1 MGFGCGGDS
10 ATAPA
15 SPTAAQEPRP
25 SDRAPEG
32 ALARDAIATAI
43 EALRIANRQLELE
56 VSHLALTLRRMTL
69 ERELALI
76 VAGDRSDIVE
86 DTVDREARIYE
97 TLAEVRRLQELARG
111 REAGI
116 AFDVRYSLYYYDVR
130 RRWEW
135 WGPPRSPDLLLTP
148 DH

>member
-15 SPTAAQEPRP
+15 SPTAAHER
-25 SDRAPEG
+25 

-43 EALRIANRQLELE
+43 EGLRIANRQLELE
-56 VSHLALTLRRMTL
+56 ASHVALTLRRMTL
-69 ERELALI
+69 ERELAQI
-76 VAGDRSDIVE
+76 VASDRSDIVE
-86 DTVDREARIYE
+86 DTVDREARLYE
-97 TLAEVRRLQELARG
+97 TLAELRRLQELARG
-111 REAGI
+111 REAGS

-135 WGPPRSPDLLLTP
+135 WGPPRSPDLLPTP